1 MLSPSIA
8 EFVTRGRPSVGTVT
22 IMAAKKVD
30 EGRGESVNEAKL
42 RVIQGRRS
50 DEGLEEASI
59 LEALQR
65 GDPKVIEEV
74 LCDLV
79 PRVRNWLCR
88 LLGPGADLDDAVQD
102 AFIRVFRAA
111 RKFKPTGSAAGW
123 LYRIT
128 INACRD
134 RLRKRKRRAISLE
147 QLAREPAAEQQPQQM
162 EVDETVQQVRRAVDQ
177 LPPRQRTSVLLHR
190 YQGLT
195 HKQIAEATGWSRSAV
210 ENLLV
215 RAYDHLRSTLSH
227 LTRP

>member
-1 MLSPSIA
+1 
-8 EFVTRGRPSVGTVT
+8 
-22 IMAAKKVD
+22 MAAKKVD

-102 AFIRVFRAA
+102 ALTEIARALPNFEGRA
-111 RKFKPTGSAAGW
+111 KISTLA
-123 LYRIT
+123 YRIT
-128 INACRD
+128 VRVSYRYIGGRQRRRQSALELVPPPIDQIDPESRAMGREALRSLYRCLD
-134 RLRKRKRRAISLE
+134 RLPKKRRVAFILCAVEGMGPSE
-147 QLAREPAAEQQPQQM
+147 AAE
-162 EVDETVQQVRRAVDQ
+162 VVGT
-177 LPPRQRTSVLLHR
+177 TSTAMRSRLKHARKELSRLLKGDP
-190 YQGLT
+190 YVSALMG
-195 HKQIAEATGWSRSAV
+195 KGEA
-210 ENLLV
+210 
-215 RAYDHLRSTLSH
+215 
-227 LTRP
+227 